1 MCYDYKY
8 TFHFF
13 LSSLFPK
20 IFIEFLVFVK
30 NCYRFWEIWVKKP
43 GQIMLSEN
51 LQCSG
56 GNAEKKETNKKS
68 DGYKSYEDN
77 LKQDDI
83 LESIEYTILGW

>member
-1 MCYDYKY
+1 M
-8 TFHFF
+8 
-13 LSSLFPK
+13 
-20 IFIEFLVFVK
+20 
-30 NCYRFWEIWVKKP
+30 KKP